1 MVRSASRPVREG
13 KPLKCCGCCEIRAW
27 VNGNIGPNG
36 IPVRTGSGTEVEASG
51 SSWLLVFV
59 WGANIQ
65 DESCVMGGLWC
76 RDTGFVRHGTESG
89 VLIEAIGAG
98 VD

>member
-13 KPLKCCGCCEIRAW
+13 KPLKWYACCEIRAW

-51 SSWLLVFV
+51 SSCLPGDRTFRMSRRH
-59 WGANIQ
+59 G
-65 DESCVMGGLWC
+65 ELWC
-76 RDTGFVRHGTESG
+76 RAHRFVRHGTESG